1 MTHTDITITQTAT
14 RRVQLPYFA
23 KLGTIYIWVA
33 GKKTNGGPM
42 GHAIYTDG
50 SITLNTFCVSDA
62 WHLNA
67 VEVTADE
74 FFARWRE
81 AVATLQKMEGGAE

>member
-1 MTHTDITITQTAT
+1 MTHEIEIQTTET

-23 KLGTIYIWVA
+23 KLGTMYLWVT
-33 GKKTNGGPM
+33 GKRPAGGPM

-50 SITLNTFCVSDA
+50 TIMLNTSCISDA
-62 WHLNA
+62 FHINA
-67 VEVTADE
+67 VQITRDE

-81 AVATLQKMEGGAE
+81 AVAALQAMEEVQP

>member
-1 MTHTDITITQTAT
+1 METQIEIQKTET

-23 KLGTIYIWVA
+23 KIGTMYLWVA
-33 GKKTNGGPM
+33 GKKTDGGPM

-50 SITLNTFCVSDA
+50 SITLNSSCISDA
-62 WHLNA
+62 WHPKA

-81 AVATLQKMEGGAE
+81 AVAALQAMEGGAE